1 MSGTSSFVGSLVSMI
16 VVISL
21 SVLKLNY
28 WFYVLIPIF
37 LTASYMAY
45 KYSPDLYKERKYSIV
60 KKLFNE

>member
-16 VVISL
+16 SVISL